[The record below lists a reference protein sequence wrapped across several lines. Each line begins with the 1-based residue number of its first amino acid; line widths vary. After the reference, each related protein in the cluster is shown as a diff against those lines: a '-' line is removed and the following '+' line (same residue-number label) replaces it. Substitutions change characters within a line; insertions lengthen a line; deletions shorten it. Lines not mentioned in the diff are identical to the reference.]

1 MRKLAHNV
9 LLYVESAEGGE
20 KGTKKELIQV
30 TEFNILEE
38 ATVAKWARLF
48 GGPFKPT
55 CFGYRQYL

>member
-1 MRKLAHNV
+1 MHTMCYYMWSQRR
-9 LLYVESAEGGE
+9 GE

-55 CFGYRQYL
+55 CVGYTIFITIP